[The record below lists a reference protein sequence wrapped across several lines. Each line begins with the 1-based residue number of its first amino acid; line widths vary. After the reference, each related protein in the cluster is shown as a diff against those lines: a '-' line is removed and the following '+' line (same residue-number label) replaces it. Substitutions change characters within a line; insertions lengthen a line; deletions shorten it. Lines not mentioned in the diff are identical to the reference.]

1 MPPYALRIEGGEEL
15 SSFIR
20 LLRSNPDLAWIIM
33 DSDQLTVS
41 FARHLSREKPIH
53 RTMMAAQS
61 LNRYLPGEYIVEPRI
76 TLPTLL
82 GLLPDLL
89 TDDLMMFL
97 ITLLNE
103 NCSLAS
109 LISKAG
115 EI

>member
-1 MPPYALRIEGGEEL
+1 MDNHGLRPIDRLVCKTFIARETYTPYDDGG
-15 SSFIR
+15 
-20 LLRSNPDLAWIIM
+20 
-33 DSDQLTVS
+33 
-41 FARHLSREKPIH
+41 PI
-53 RTMMAAQS
+53 AQS
-61 LNRYLPGEYIVEPRI
+61 VFTRRVVEPRI
-76 TLPTLL
+76 ILPTLL
-82 GLLPDLL
+82 GLLPDLF

>member
-1 MPPYALRIEGGEEL
+1 MDNHGLRPIDRL
-15 SSFIR
+15 VCKTFI
-20 LLRSNPDLAWIIM
+20 
-33 DSDQLTVS
+33 
-41 FARHLSREKPIH
+41 ARETLH
-53 RTMMAAQS
+53 RTMMAARKM
-61 LNRYLPGEYIVEPRI
+61 LNRYLPGECRVEPRI